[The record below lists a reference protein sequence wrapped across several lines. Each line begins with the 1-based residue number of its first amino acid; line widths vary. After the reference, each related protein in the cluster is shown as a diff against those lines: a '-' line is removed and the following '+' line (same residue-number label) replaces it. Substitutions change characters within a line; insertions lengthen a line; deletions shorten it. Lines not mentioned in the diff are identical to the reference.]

1 MQTLEKEIKIEIRD
15 ENEISKI
22 LNYFNPTFIK
32 EYEQIDYYYDLP
44 THDLFLRDEVLR
56 IREEN
61 SKYYLSYK
69 GEREGNDGKTREE
82 ITVEISNPIVMEE
95 ILTKLNFKKTLVI
108 KKKRREYL
116 LNKNKLYIDFVSN
129 LGIFMEIEVDKKDDF
144 RDIIDK
150 LDEIG
155 ITRDRIIKETYAELL
170 LLKT

>member
-61 SKYYLSYK
+61 GKYYLSFK
-69 GEREGNDGKTREE
+69 GKREENNGKIRKE
-82 ITVEISNPIVMEE
+82 ITVGISNPILMEE
-95 ILTKLNFKKTLVI
+95 LLTKLNFKKTLMI

-144 RDIIDK
+144 RDIINK
-150 LDEIG
+150 LNEIG

-170 LLKT
+170 LLKA

>member
-61 SKYYLSYK
+61 GKYYLSFK
-69 GEREGNDGKTREE
+69 GKREENNGKIRKE
-82 ITVEISNPIVMEE
+82 ITVGISNPILMEE
-95 ILTKLNFKKTLVI
+95 LLTKLNFKKTLMI

-129 LGIFMEIEVDKKDDF
+129 LGIFMEIEIVKEDDF
-144 RDIIDK
+144 KDLISK
-150 LDEIG
+150 LNNVG
-155 ITRDRIIKETYAELL
+155 ITKDRIIKETYAELL
-170 LLKT
+170 LLKA